1 MLPDNDQ
8 SGSPEDWLRH
18 ARSDLR
24 LARLSPP
31 PGVLLEGLCF
41 HAQQAAEK
49 ALKAVLVAQDTPFPR
64 SHSIGRLVELLPRD
78 ITVPREVEDAA
89 SLTDYAVTTR
99 YPGVSEPVDEEEYQ
113 AAVHLAEAV
122 VAWAERMVREQAES
136 DSANRRLP

>member
-18 ARSDLR
+18 AHSDLQ

-64 SHSIGRLVELLPRD
+64 THSIGRLAELLPRG
-78 ITVPREVEDAA
+78 ISVPREVEDAA

-113 AAVHLAEAV
+113 GAVRLAEEV
-122 VAWAERMVREQAES
+122 LAWAERMVRE
-136 DSANRRLP
+136 